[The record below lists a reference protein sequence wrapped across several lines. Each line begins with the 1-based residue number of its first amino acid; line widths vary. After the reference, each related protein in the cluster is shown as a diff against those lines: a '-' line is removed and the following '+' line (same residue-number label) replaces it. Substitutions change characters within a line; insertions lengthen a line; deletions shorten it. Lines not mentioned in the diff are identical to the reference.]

1 MWIGEYGDWT
11 PAEQREWDRDL
22 EEMQAERE
30 QRERET
36 KNEDKL
42 SWMELALD
50 HCYEKLYC
58 VTSVTF

>member
-1 MWIGEYGDWT
+1 MYDDWT

-30 QRERET
+30 QREREAN
-36 KNEDKL
+36 NEDKL

-50 HCYEKLYC
+50 
-58 VTSVTF
+58 